1 MAVEVE
7 TMFYT
12 CEQTWHG
19 LGVQVKDIPALERLH
34 GLWGL
39 AEEYS
44 RKPESYNYNE

>member
-19 LGVQVKDIPALERLH
+19 LGVQVKDIPALEKAPWLV
-34 GLWGL
+34 GLG
-39 AEEYS
+39 
-44 RKPESYNYNE
+44 